1 MKKLLTL
8 TLILLACL
16 IFLSS
21 GPIQATETPAP
32 EIEQPEQVVE
42 QSAPQP
48 QVDPRLEL
56 QGMRQYRQDLTNRL
70 IEALSQWEALKIKIP
85 RLREEIRGM
94 NAEIE
99 KKVKEIQDA
108 QKESEENKQ

>member
-1 MKKLLTL
+1 MKRLTLLTL
-8 TLILLACL
+8 IVFFIGC
-16 IFLSS
+16 F
-21 GPIQATETPAP
+21 QVMATETPAP
-32 EIEQPEQVVE
+32 AQIEPEQVVE
-42 QSAPQP
+42 QTTPQP

-99 KKVKEIQDA
+99 KKVKEIQA
-108 QKESEENKQ
+108 KQPEADK

>member
-1 MKKLLTL
+1 MKRLTLLTL
-8 TLILLACL
+8 IVFFIGC
-16 IFLSS
+16 F
-21 GPIQATETPAP
+21 QVMATETPAP
-32 EIEQPEQVVE
+32 APAQIEPEQVVE
-42 QSAPQP
+42 QTAPQP

-99 KKVKEIQDA
+99 KKVKEIQDS